1 MVSLCDQSFNPS
13 LQFSREKGRHVFQ
26 NTNAIENLL
35 SAAPEYSDKYLL
47 LDNIVTDGAWE

>member
-13 LQFSREKGRHVFQ
+13 LEFSREKGRHVFQ

-47 LDNIVTDGAWE
+47 LDNIATDGA